1 MPKAHVEAPVAGSIV
16 LAGILLKIGSYGLI
30 VFMPFVFNNFL
41 LIYLSLSVLGSIY
54 CSLIC
59 LRIWDTKGLI
69 AYSRVV
75 HMGVVSIGIIRG
87 YELGYFCAL
96 IIVVAHGFTSTILF
110 ALAFD
115 VYVWSH
121 TRVINTN
128 KGVLGLPVLA
138 FIIFILLA
146 INFGVPPTINLWREI
161 FLFARI
167 LNFSL
172 FTIPFLLIAALVG
185 FLYNVF
191 LYVSLSLQ
199 KESYNRS
206 EDVVA
211 FPFINSAICSF
222 LFIAYL
228 SGFFGP
234 FLISISIKI
243 TLFRLSP
250 YLVEVTGDMYR
261 TQNFIFFLLVNPSP
275 SKNS

>member
-1 MPKAHVEAPVAGSIV
+1 MG
-16 LAGILLKIGSYGLI
+16 
-30 VFMPFVFNNFL
+30 
-41 LIYLSLSVLGSIY
+41 VLGSIY

-69 AYSRVV
+69 AYW
-75 HMGVVSIGIIRG
+75 
-87 YELGYFCAL
+87 
-96 IIVVAHGFTSTILF
+96 FTSTILF

-161 FLFARI
+161 FLFVRI

-191 LYVSLSLQ
+191 LYVSLSQQ

-222 LFIAYL
+222 LFIGYL
-228 SGFFGP
+228 SGFSGP
-234 FLISISIKI
+234 FLISIKI

-261 TQNFIFFLLVNPSP
+261 TQNFIFF
-275 SKNS
+275 